1 MVSLLQFCSLTMK
14 PVPAFFQLIRWRNL
28 LIVFL
33 TQWFI
38 WQCVIHPMKG
48 WSAVPVFL
56 TPAHFI
62 LLSLSTV
69 CIAAAGYIIN
79 DYFDVKIDVINRPQ
93 KVIIDSVIS
102 RKAAILWHSFFNVSG
117 FVLALYLAR
126 EMGNYYVV
134 IIQLICT
141 MLLWFYSTKFKRQFV
156 TGNVVV
162 AILTGLTV
170 MILAVFEPALYPHM
184 NLQYFIVGAGR
195 VLVNPFGVI
204 AVYTYF
210 AFMLTWMREIVKD
223 MEDFKGDA
231 EDGCVTMPIVIGL
244 QKSTYYVVSF
254 GILTALPLIA
264 AAVRLFSGRWS
275 VLGVYI
281 FTALIL
287 PLISWLVFLPRKAT
301 VAHYGKASK
310 YLKFI
315 MLAGIA
321 SLLLYFWLQYFLQP

>member
-1 MVSLLQFCSLTMK
+1 MK
-14 PVPAFFQLIRWRNL
+14 PLPAFFQLIRWRNL
-28 LIVFL
+28 LIVML

-38 WQCVIHPMKG
+38 WACVIHPMKD

-56 TPAHFI
+56 TPFHFI
-62 LLSLSTV
+62 LLTLSTIF
-69 CIAAAGYIIN
+69 IAAAGYIIN

-93 KVIIDSVIS
+93 KVIIDKVIS

-126 EMGNYYVV
+126 EMGNYYVI
-134 IIQLICT
+134 IIQLVCT
-141 MLLWFYSTKFKRQFV
+141 VLLWFYSTTFKRRFV
-156 TGNVVV
+156 IGNVVV

-170 MILAVFEPALYPHM
+170 LILAVFEPALYPHI
-184 NLQYFIVGAGR
+184 NFRYFLRADGR
-195 VLVNPFGVI
+195 LLVNPFGVI

-244 QKSTYYVVSF
+244 QKSTRYVLFF
-254 GILTALPLIA
+254 GVLALIPLA
-264 AAVRLFSGRWS
+264 VAAVKLFAGAWS
-275 VLGVYI
+275 VLGIYI
-281 FTALIL
+281 IVALIF
-287 PLISWLVFLPRKAT
+287 PLIAWLIFLPQKAT

-310 YLKFI
+310 YIKFI

-321 SLLLYFWLQYFLQP
+321 SLLIYFWLQYFLP

>member
-1 MVSLLQFCSLTMK
+1 MK

-28 LIVFL
+28 LIVLL

-38 WQCVIHPMKG
+38 WQCVIHPMNG

-56 TPAHFI
+56 TPFRFI

-69 CIAAAGYIIN
+69 FIAAAGYIIN

-93 KVIIDSVIS
+93 KVIIEKVIS
-102 RKAAILWHSFFNVSG
+102 RRAAILWHSFFNISG
-117 FVLALYLAR
+117 FALALYLAR

-134 IIQLICT
+134 IIQLVCT
-141 MLLWFYSTKFKRQFV
+141 ILLWFYSTTFKRQFV

-162 AILTGLTV
+162 ALLTGLTV
-170 MILAVFEPALYPHM
+170 MILAVFEPALYPHI
-184 NLQYFIVGAGR
+184 NFQYFLTLNGR
-195 VLVNPFGVI
+195 LLVNPFGVI

-244 QKSTYYVVSF
+244 QKSTYYVLFF
-254 GILTALPLIA
+254 GILTLIPLTVA
-264 AAVRLFSGRWS
+264 AIKLFSGSWS
-275 VLGVYI
+275 VLGGYI
-281 FTALIL
+281 FIALIL
-287 PLISWLVFLPRKAT
+287 PLTCWLIFLPKKAT
-301 VAHYGKASK
+301 VQHYSKASK

-315 MLAGIA
+315 MLVGIA
-321 SLLLYFWLQYFLQP
+321 SLLLYFWLQYNLHLNLL

>member
-1 MVSLLQFCSLTMK
+1 MK

-38 WQCVIHPMKG
+38 WQCVIYPMKG

-56 TPAHFI
+56 SPLRFVM
-62 LLSLSTV
+62 LSLSTIL
-69 CIAAAGYIIN
+69 IAAAGYIIN

-93 KVIIDSVIS
+93 KVIIGKVIS

-117 FVLALYLAR
+117 FVLALWLAR
-126 EMGNYYVV
+126 DMGNYYVV
-134 IIQLICT
+134 IIQLVCT
-141 MLLWFYSTKFKRQFV
+141 VLLWFYSTTFKRQFV

-162 AILTGLTV
+162 ALLTGLTV
-170 MILAVFEPALYPHM
+170 LILAVFEPALYPHI
-184 NLQYFIVGAGR
+184 NFKYFLTVDNR

-244 QKSTYYVVSF
+244 QKSTYYVLFF
-254 GILTALPLIA
+254 GVLALIPLII
-264 AAVRLFSGRWS
+264 AAVKLFSGRWS
-275 VLGVYI
+275 VLGLYI
-281 FTALIL
+281 FAVLIM
-287 PLISWLVFLPRKAT
+287 PLITWMIFLPRKAT

-310 YLKFI
+310 YIKMI
-315 MLAGIA
+315 MIAGIA
-321 SLLLYFWLQYFLQP
+321 SLLLYFWLQYFL

>member
-1 MVSLLQFCSLTMK
+1 MK

-38 WQCVIHPMKG
+38 WQCVIHPMNG
-48 WSAVPVFL
+48 WSTVPVFL
-56 TPAHFI
+56 TPFRFI

-69 CIAAAGYIIN
+69 FIAAAGYIIN

-93 KVIIDSVIS
+93 KVIIDKVIS
-102 RKAAILWHSFFNVSG
+102 RRAAILWHSFFNVTG
-117 FVLALYLAR
+117 FILALYLAR
-126 EMGNYYVV
+126 AMGNYYVV
-134 IIQLICT
+134 IIQLVCT
-141 MLLWFYSTKFKRQFV
+141 ILLWFYSTTFKRQFV

-162 AILTGLTV
+162 ALLTGLTV
-170 MILAVFEPALYPHM
+170 MILAVFEPALYPHI
-184 NLQYFIVGAGR
+184 NFQYFLTVSGR
-195 VLVNPFGVI
+195 LLVNPFGVI

-244 QKSTYYVVSF
+244 QKSTYYVLVF
-254 GILTALPLIA
+254 GILTLIPLTVA
-264 AAVRLFSGRWS
+264 AIKLFSGSWS

-281 FTALIL
+281 FIALIL
-287 PLISWLVFLPRKAT
+287 PLTCWLIFLPKKVT
-301 VAHYGKASK
+301 VQHYSKASK

-321 SLLLYFWLQYFLQP
+321 SLLLYFWLQYNLHLNLL

>member
-1 MVSLLQFCSLTMK
+1 MK

-38 WQCVIHPMKG
+38 WQCVIHPMEE
-48 WSAVPVFL
+48 WSSVPVFL
-56 TPAHFI
+56 TPVHFI
-62 LLSLSTV
+62 LLSLSTIF
-69 CIAAAGYIIN
+69 IAAAGYIIN

-93 KVIIDSVIS
+93 KVIIDKIIS
-102 RKAAILWHSFFNVSG
+102 RKAAILWHSFLNISG
-117 FVLALYLAR
+117 FALALYLAR
-126 EMGNYYVV
+126 EMGNYYVI
-134 IIQLICT
+134 IIQLVCT
-141 MLLWFYSTKFKRQFV
+141 LLLWFYSTTFKRQFV

-162 AILTGLTV
+162 ALLTGLTV
-170 MILAVFEPALYPHM
+170 LILAVFEPALYPHI
-184 NLQYFIVGAGR
+184 NNHYFLTVKNM

-244 QKSTYYVVSF
+244 QKSTYYVLFF
-254 GILTALPLIA
+254 GILALIPLSVA
-264 AAVRLFSGRWS
+264 AIKLFSGSWS
-275 VLGVYI
+275 VLGIYI

-287 PLISWLVFLPRKAT
+287 PLVVWLIFLPRKAT

-310 YLKFI
+310 YIKFI

-321 SLLLYFWLQYFLQP
+321 SLLLYFWLQYYVQP